1 MSPRSWEWGHKSM
14 RGQFD
19 NLGYEFLLELLIH
32 HVFTKV
38 QARVHIGVMSL
49 CRSPNAC
56 ARRESK
62 ILKVGGY

>member
-1 MSPRSWEWGHKSM
+1 MSLGSWEWGHKSM
-14 RGQFD
+14 WGQFD

-38 QARVHIGVMSL
+38 QARVHTRVVSL
-49 CRSPNAC
+49 FKSPNAC
-56 ARRESK
+56 ARWESK